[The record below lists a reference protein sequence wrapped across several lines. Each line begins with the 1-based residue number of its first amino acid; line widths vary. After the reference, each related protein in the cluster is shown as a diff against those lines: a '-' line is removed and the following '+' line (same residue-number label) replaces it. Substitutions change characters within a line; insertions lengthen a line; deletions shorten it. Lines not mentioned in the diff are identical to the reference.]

1 MRYLLTLILALSF
14 SVQLLAQQPNAVDAN
29 ARVGELIN
37 RSDYLTLSKELPA
50 LRAKVAKPLLALADA
65 LVAHHEGRFG
75 DSNKAIDKVCEFAPE
90 LGSGVVFGM
99 QNLSIIN
106 HLASEN
112 YKAGAEVVKMLLQ
125 LLPEGEA
132 ADENRRNLES
142 MMRWFTALSP
152 KEAVVVERPKQDVTV
167 PVEIR
172 KLGNGEHLV
181 VDVKVG
187 DKTEAFVFDTGCG
200 NSNFISTAAAKRLGV
215 EIVAEDI
222 IVRGVGEGYAKLG
235 YLPQM
240 QIGDVIIYNATFCV
254 VDNIM
259 PENAEVE
266 GMCEAVLGTHI
277 IRKLGEIRFERE
289 QSRFVLPEQESAA
302 PEQRNLFFD
311 SNYYIWC
318 NDTDQR
324 IVMHLDTGN
333 NRTCLSSKYFERFRE
348 RVEKEGSPVERSR
361 SGGFG
366 GVEWC
371 DVRFMPKIEFEVG
384 GQKLQLKN
392 VSVNM
397 PTHYEDGS
405 PYIEQYDGVVGVD
418 FLTASK
424 VVTFDLNR
432 MFYRIDK

>member
-1 MRYLLTLILALSF
+1 MRILSTLILALCTI
-14 SVQLLAQQPNAVDAN
+14 VGAYAQQPAEGDAT

-37 RSDYLTLSKELPA
+37 SADYITLSQEVPA
-50 LRAKVAKPLLALADA
+50 LRAKVSKPILALADA
-65 LVAHHEGRFG
+65 LVAHSEGRFE
-75 DSNKAIDKVCEFAPE
+75 DSNRAIDKVGEFAPE
-90 LGSGVVFGM
+90 LGGEVILGM
-99 QNLSIIN
+99 QNLSLIN
-106 HLASEN
+106 YLAAEN
-112 YKAGAEVVKMLLQ
+112 YKAGLEMVQVLMS
-125 LLPEGEA
+125 LLPDDA
-132 ADENRRNLES
+132 SADESRRELES
-142 MMRWFTALSP
+142 TMRWLAALSS
-152 KEAVVVERPKQDVTV
+152 KETVVVERPKEDVVV
-167 PVEIR
+167 PVEVR
-172 KLGNGEHLV
+172 DLGDGKHLV
-181 VDVKVG
+181 VDVRVG
-187 DKTEAFVFDTGCG
+187 DKTEAFIFDTGCG
-200 NSNFISTAAAKRLGV
+200 NSNIISSAVAERLGV

-222 IVRGVGEGYAKLG
+222 IIRGFGEGYAKLG
-235 YLPQM
+235 YLPEM
-240 QIGDVIIYNATFCV
+240 HIGDVTIRNATFYV
-254 VDNIM
+254 VDKLL
-259 PENAEVE
+259 PDGVDVE
-266 GMCEAVLGTHI
+266 GLCEAALGTHI
-277 IRKLGEIRFERE
+277 IRKMGEIRFERE